1 MESPVGVDLGASSG
15 LMGTAEKPVDRRI
28 LRSRQKLCDA
38 LLDELKDG
46 QQLEVLSVSTIAA
59 RAGLTRK
66 TFYAHFHSP
75 DDVVRQI
82 AANMFQRAV
91 SQVENDALTL
101 PVADSRL
108 GISILSHL
116 ADDMETIALLA
127 TRCPSAVF
135 LEPAGEAIAELLDRI
150 VSVNALPPLDAH
162 VHEYI
167 AQIIGGAF
175 RGAIIVWAERGFKE
189 TPEAAAKIL
198 MTLLGPGTDALLNQ
212 RR

>member
-1 MESPVGVDLGASSG
+1 MDGDLGESSG
-15 LMGTAEKPVDRRI
+15 LMGTVAKPIDRRI
-28 LRSRQKLCDA
+28 LRSRQKLCNA

-46 QQLEVLSVSTIAA
+46 EQLEALSVSTIAT
-59 RAGLTRK
+59 RAGVTRK
-66 TFYAHFHSP
+66 TFYAHFQSP

-82 AANMFQRAV
+82 AANLFQRAI
-91 SQVENDALTL
+91 SQVEDEVLTL

-108 GISILSHL
+108 GVSILSHL
-116 ADDMETIALLA
+116 ADDMATIALLA

-135 LEPAGEAIAELLDRI
+135 LEPAGEAIAELLHRI
-150 VSVNALPPLDAH
+150 VGVNALPPLETH
-162 VHEYI
+162 VHDYV

-198 MTLLGPGTDALLNQ
+198 MTLLGPGTDDLLQ
-212 RR
+212 GRH

>member
-1 MESPVGVDLGASSG
+1 MDVDLLESSG
-15 LMGTAEKPVDRRI
+15 LMGTTPKPLDRRVR
-28 LRSRQKLCDA
+28 RSRQKLCEA
-38 LLDELKDG
+38 LLDELKQG
-46 QQLEVLSVSTIAA
+46 ERLETLSVSTIAA
-59 RAGLTRK
+59 RAGVTRK
-66 TFYAHFHSP
+66 TFYAHFQSL

-82 AANMFQRAV
+82 AAHLFQRAI
-91 SQVENDALTL
+91 SEVEDEVLTL

-108 GISILSHL
+108 GVSILSHL

-135 LEPAGEAIAELLDRI
+135 LEPAGEAIAELVHRI
-150 VSVNALPPLDAH
+150 VRINTLPPLEAH
-162 VHEYI
+162 MHDYV
-167 AQIIGGAF
+167 AQIVGGAF

-198 MTLLGPGTDALLNQ
+198 MTLLGPGTDDLLHQ